1 VITFHLFHICDDS
14 LPASQRFGMSPRLH
28 HDDIHPIPLDVIIND
43 ANRLKLPDVSSM
55 ARFDFEYTRT
65 SPNVKDECRDDVS
78 KSLQSV

>member
-1 VITFHLFHICDDS
+1 
-14 LPASQRFGMSPRLH
+14 MSPRLH

-65 SPNVKDECRDDVS
+65 SPNGNAHECCDDVRKPLRS
-78 KSLQSV
+78 A